1 MLPRRTLRETSRTA
15 KKPANSLV
23 NPWVSRMNS
32 SAKETSPNQPRF
44 AESRPRAADF
54 FLFGQALP
62 DVLETVP
69 DLRLRAGICRQRR
82 LLGKVESSAWVPRR
96 HRFQPRH

>member
-1 MLPRRTLRETSRTA
+1 M
-15 KKPANSLV
+15 NSL
-23 NPWVSRMNS
+23 
-32 SAKETSPNQPRF
+32 AKQTSPNQPRF

-69 DLRLRAGICRQRR
+69 TCASGPEYAVN
-82 LLGKVESSAWVPRR
+82 GGY
-96 HRFQPRH
+96 